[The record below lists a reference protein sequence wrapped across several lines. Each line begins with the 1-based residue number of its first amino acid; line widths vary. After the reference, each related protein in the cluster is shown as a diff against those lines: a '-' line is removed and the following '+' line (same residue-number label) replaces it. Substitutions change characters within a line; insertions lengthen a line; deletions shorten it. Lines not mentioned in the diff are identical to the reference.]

1 MDRST
6 VAGMIDYIKNDED
19 FNVKSDKDLG
29 LLQTAFVICYML
41 FAPLFGYLGDR
52 YNRKWILILGLR
64 DELTLCLKTKT
75 YFCDITTNTKIK
87 FFKIFF
93 QSKND

>member
-64 DELTLCLKTKT
+64 DELTLCQKTKT
-75 YFCDITTNTKIK
+75 YFCDIFIETFVLAK
-87 FFKIFF
+87 F
-93 QSKND
+93 S